1 MLKFIII
8 NIIICLILLY
18 IYIII
23 TNKNKH
29 SKIEYNNSIIFPQLI
44 DTYFYENNSS
54 IVKENEHY
62 TVYTRISNFSDPSK
76 KIIYNILAFLGLINF
91 VNKLGITVYDKNFN
105 IISQDIN
112 NLENDRN
119 LSIEDLLVF
128 LINDK
133 KYFIGSGR
141 RNNKRINIANIMP
154 LGNKYFYPIILDE
167 NFKIYDIVDKYGK
180 KLYGNK
186 NLVPIGI
193 NYLIINHNP
202 LELLKIEKFD
212 TNNNMCFTSCFYKG
226 TKQKNL
232 PNLRGNTPYIK
243 IDDNKFIGI
252 AHSTEYKLF
261 NSRNY
266 YHYFIVINFNNDN
279 PYIEKIS
286 KPICFMGNCGIE
298 FVMGFIESFD
308 RQNFIITLGKNDTS
322 AHVIFLSKKELFAN
336 L

>member
-18 IYIII
+18 VYIII
-23 TNKNKH
+23 NKNKH
-29 SKIEYNNSIIFPQLI
+29 KNIAYNNAIIFQQLK

-54 IVKENEHY
+54 IIKENEQY
-62 TVYTRISNFSDPSK
+62 IVYTRISNFSDPSAK
-76 KIIYNILAFLGLINF
+76 VIYNILAFLGLIKF

-105 IISQDIN
+105 IIYQNIN
-112 NLENDRN
+112 NLENDRD

-133 KYFIGSGR
+133 KYFIGTSR
-141 RNNKRINIANIMP
+141 CNAS
-154 LGNKYFYPIILDE
+154 LTNKYFYPIILDE
-167 NFKIYDIVDKYGK
+167 NFKIYDIVDKYGE

-212 TNNNMCFTSCFYKG
+212 NNMCFTSSFYKG
-226 TKQKNL
+226 IKQENF
-232 PNLRGNTPYIK
+232 PNLRGSTPYIK

-252 AHSTEYKLF
+252 VHSTEYKLF

-266 YHYFIVINFNNDN
+266 YHYFVIINFNNNN